1 MRPLAVP
8 LLILLIAAPVGA
20 ATAQPATTGTVEV
33 LDVSGPLDEGAVDFL
48 TESIEESDAQLVVL
62 QLDSPGALTG
72 DVARLVDLV
81 GSPPVPVAVWA
92 GPAPARLYGGAA
104 QVLAAAPI
112 RAAAP
117 GVEVGYLYPTVSGRR
132 GEPRDALAG
141 RVGAEAA
148 ALLDARVEVGA
159 PVPGLVDVVAP
170 SLGQLVVGL
179 DDEVVTTRSGDVVLA
194 TARPAATG
202 GGPEPSVDVVFI
214 EGPLLDRILR
224 TAAQP
229 EAAFFF
235 LVAGLSLAAFEFYAA
250 GVGLMGAVA
259 AVALLLAGY
268 GVGAQPVR
276 WWAVGLAIAGIV
288 LYVADFQRNDLG
300 WRSLAGTAALGA
312 GGTWFVDAAPHFAPS
327 WLVVAA
333 TVGGA
338 ALFFGVGMTAV
349 VRARFATRTI
359 GRDRLVGRLGTAES
373 ALGPTGVVSVGG
385 ARWRA
390 RSTRA
395 AGIEPGM
402 QVEVTGVTGI
412 ELEVEPLASS

>member
-1 MRPLAVP
+1 MRRLAVP
-8 LLILLIAAPVGA
+8 LLLLLLATPAGA
-20 ATAQPATTGTVEV
+20 AAAQPATAGTVEV

-48 TESIEESDAQLVVL
+48 VDSIEESDAQLVVL

-72 DVARLVDLV
+72 DVAALLDLV
-81 GSPPVPVAVWA
+81 AAPPVPVAVWA

-132 GEPRDALAG
+132 GEPRAAAAA
-141 RVGAEAA
+141 RVGPEAVG
-148 ALLDARVEVGA
+148 LLDAAVEVTA

-179 DDEVVTTRSGDVVLA
+179 DGETVATRDGEVVLA
-194 TARPAATG
+194 TARPAAGG
-202 GGPEPSVDVVFI
+202 GGPEPAVDVVFVK
-214 EGPLLDRILR
+214 GPLLDRVLR
-224 TAAQP
+224 AAAVP
-229 EAAFFF
+229 EAAFFL
-235 LVAGLSLAAFEFYAA
+235 LVAGLALAAFEFYAA

-276 WWAVGLAIAGIV
+276 WWAVALAVGGV
-288 LYVADFQRNDLG
+288 LLYVADFQRNDLG

-312 GGTWFVDAAPHFAPS
+312 GGLWFVDAAPHFAPS
-327 WLVVAA
+327 WGVVAA
-333 TVGGA
+333 TVAGA

-359 GRDRLVGRLGTAES
+359 GRERLVGRVGTAES
-373 ALGPTGVVSVGG
+373 AVGPTGVVSVGG

-402 QVEVTGVTGI
+402 DVQVTGVAGI
-412 ELEVEPLASS
+412 ELEVEPVSH

>member
-1 MRPLAVP
+1 MRRLAVP
-8 LLILLIAAPVGA
+8 LLLLLLTAPFGA
-20 ATAQPATTGTVEV
+20 AAAQPASTGSVEV
-33 LDVSGPLDEGAVDFL
+33 LDVSGPLDEGAVEFL
-48 TESIEESDAQLVVL
+48 VESIEETDAQLVVL

-72 DVARLVDLV
+72 DVSALVELV
-81 GSPPVPVAVWA
+81 SSPPVPVAVWA
-92 GPAPARLYGGAA
+92 GPAPARLYGAAA
-104 QVLAAAPI
+104 QVLAAAPV

-117 GVEVGYLYPTVSGRR
+117 GAEIGYLYPTVSGRR
-132 GEPRDALAG
+132 GEAREALAS

-148 ALLDARVEVGA
+148 ELLDDRVEVSG
-159 PVPGLVDVVAP
+159 PVPGIVDVVAP

-179 DDEVVTTRSGDVVLA
+179 DGEVVSTEAGDVVLA
-194 TARPAATG
+194 TARPAASG
-202 GGPEPSVDVVFI
+202 SGPEAAVEVVFI
-214 EGPLLDRILR
+214 KGPLLDRMLR
-224 TAAQP
+224 AAAQP

-235 LVAGLSLAAFEFYAA
+235 LVAGISLAVFEFYAA

-259 AVALLLAGY
+259 AAALLLAGY

-276 WWAVGLAIAGIV
+276 WWAVALAVAGVV
-288 LYVADFQRNDLG
+288 LYTSDFQRNDLG
-300 WRSLAGTAALGA
+300 WRSVAGTAALGA

-327 WLVVAA
+327 WWVVTAIVA
-333 TVGGA
+333 GT

-359 GRDRLVGRLGTAES
+359 GRERLVGRIGTAES
-373 ALGPTGVVSVGG
+373 AVGPTGVVAVGG

-402 QVEVTGVTGI
+402 EVEVTGVSGI
-412 ELEVEPLASS
+412 ELDVEPVSH